1 MSSQRRA
8 FSRLM
13 QGRQRIFDHFQFF
26 LDRQGITHL
35 EAVGRSVIGMFETVP
50 GVQT

>member
-13 QGRQRIFDHFQFF
+13 QGRQRIS
-26 LDRQGITHL
+26 
-35 EAVGRSVIGMFETVP
+35 RSVVSQKPTSGQDRGSPPEDVKRRLP
-50 GVQT
+50 VSP